1 MAKRREYPDDDGR
14 TIVDMSGVENV
25 NRISFAPHIRE
36 QQMNTEED
44 NSPPNE
50 PISKE
55 ERRLYVFAALR
66 AALLIG
72 GVFLAGIA
80 LTIWLLLRLWT

>member
-14 TIVDMSGVENV
+14 TIVDMSGVEDV
-25 NRISFAPHIRE
+25 NRIRFVPHTRE
-36 QQMNTEED
+36 QKMNTEED
-44 NSPPNE
+44 HSPPAE